1 MEAYSG
7 DDPLQ
12 VAMKVV
18 SNLGS
23 YLRHK
28 MFTTKK
34 QLAFLEDLYLLVNDG
49 IPPNRAIEMVATVSK
64 GINREVALSLA
75 DKISQ
80 GQQLADGM
88 KEWFK
93 PAVVEIIRVGEAG
106 GALAQTMKSAISALS
121 QQGVAT
127 GALVSAIMY
136 PLVVLLMGCGMAIYL
151 DGEVLEQFRQI
162 KPESQWPE
170 AGQRLA
176 GVATFIRLWWWT
188 VPITVVGL
196 IIALRF
202 AMKNYVGEFRPLL
215 DRVPPF
221 SFYKKLSAARLLETL
236 GLLVANGVVFK
247 SAIKVM
253 QQSADPYMALHLLQM
268 EALLSKG
275 KSNIA
280 DVLDTGLI
288 EPNNLMRLRVMA
300 EVKGFEHGLIRMGVR
315 GTEEA
320 TATMKLI
327 AKAIGGIMLFFG
339 GFLIITIVQGMF
351 MTGMSM
357 AG

>member
-1 MEAYSG
+1 MDIY
-7 DDPLQ
+7 
-12 VAMKVV
+12 
-18 SNLGS
+18 GS
-23 YLRHK
+23 STFEDIRSVFVGASSYIKHK
-28 MFTTKK
+28 LFGTKK
-34 QLAFLEDLYLLVNDG
+34 QLAFLEDMYLLVNDG
-49 IPPNRAIEMVATVSK
+49 IPPNRAIEMMAQVTT
-64 GINREVALSLA
+64 GINKDVALSLA

-80 GQQLADGM
+80 GQPLADGM

-93 PAVVEIIRVGEAG
+93 PAVVEIIRVGETG

-121 QQGVAT
+121 QQGVA
-127 GALVSAIMY
+127 GSAMVSALLY
-136 PLVVLLMGCGMAIYL
+136 PLIVLLMGCGMSIYL
-151 DGEVLEQFRQI
+151 DGEVLEQFRAI
-162 KPESQWPE
+162 KPESEWPE
-170 AGQRLA
+170 AGQRLSA
-176 GVATFIRLWWWT
+176 VASFIRVWWWT
-188 VPITVVGL
+188 VPIGLVAIIVGL
-196 IIALRF
+196 RIAMR
-202 AMKNYVGEFRPLL
+202 NYVGEFRPML
-215 DRVPPF
+215 DKVPPF
-221 SFYKKLSAARLLETL
+221 SFYKKMAAARLLETL

-288 EPNNLMRLRVMA
+288 DSQNLMRLRVMA
-300 EVKGFEHGLIRMGVR
+300 EVKGFEHGLIRMGIR

-327 AKAIGGIMLFFG
+327 SKALGGILLFFG